1 MRIVFSIL
9 HYKNFDVTNNCVKSL
24 LSLKQ
29 PTNCQIEIVLVLN
42 PISKEDESI
51 LLLEKEYK
59 ANKNIKLLKNK
70 ENLGFSGGNNIGF
83 LFSKE
88 NLNPDF
94 LIVMNNDILIK
105 DKDILKKIMKID
117 NCDII
122 APKIIN
128 LEGINQNP
136 FREKKLNKKQVLSEW
151 LKINLLYFIYHFKFL
166 AKLYLEIKNKKKKG
180 EDNKVIK
187 NFYNIVPHG
196 SFIIYKKNYIENE
209 RFAFVPG
216 TFLYAEEDLLA
227 WYIKKKRYI
236 TYYDETIEIHHLES
250 VSTSKIDNNIIRNL
264 KKVFKYKKDS
274 ISLLLRKEF
283 LE

>member
-1 MRIVFSIL
+1 M
-9 HYKNFDVTNNCVKSL
+9 
-24 LSLKQ
+24 
-29 PTNCQIEIVLVLN
+29 
-42 PISKEDESI
+42 
-51 LLLEKEYK
+51 
-59 ANKNIKLLKNK
+59 
-70 ENLGFSGGNNIGF
+70 
-83 LFSKE
+83 
-88 NLNPDF
+88 
-94 LIVMNNDILIK
+94 
-105 DKDILKKIMKID
+105 
-117 NCDII
+117 
-122 APKIIN
+122 
-128 LEGINQNP
+128 
-136 FREKKLNKKQVLSEW
+136 
-151 LKINLLYFIYHFKFL
+151 
-166 AKLYLEIKNKKKKG
+166 YLEIKNKKKKG